1 MANNIKKIYRGA
13 VNTSEST
20 LFTVGASAQVVV
32 TNILLTNTTATAVT
46 ATVKFGDVEV
56 LSGVSVSANG
66 VLAID
71 IRQALD
77 ALETIK
83 ATASAAGVSAACA
96 SAARKL
102 PEHLPAGYDAGA
114 DVYRSFVD
122 VMRADGGLDWAAA
135 LTAAGFNVLQAV

>member
-32 TNILLTNTTATAVT
+32 TNILLTNTTSTAVT
-46 ATVKFGDVEV
+46 STVKFGDVEV

-71 IRQALD
+71 IRQAMD
-77 ALETIK
+77 SNETIK
-83 ATASAAGVSAACA
+83 ASASAAGVKAHISGM
-96 SAARKL
+96 
-102 PEHLPAGYDAGA
+102 E
-114 DVYRSFVD
+114 V
-122 VMRADGGLDWAAA
+122 
-135 LTAAGFNVLQAV
+135 TA